1 MNFLKSSSFLT
12 VLSWVLAPL
21 IAWIINAVANRIF
34 GPGRAKI
41 KAEKAMDDLT
51 KKIEFMFINNT
62 NFNLKILINMNDAVA
77 KRFHLKEKLNI
88 IEVLD
93 KVEYDMLGNS
103 FIGNEVKNKVTQ
115 KVNQLIG
122 EAKQRTLQREKLKN
136 AKKITIENKRQSI
149 WSLYERLTSFL
160 VVYLVMAVLLVLLL
174 LIVDNNTSPLYRYN
188 YNYQENL
195 AMVIVAVMITMVSL
209 IALEMTLL
217 KKRNSKQNKNKKR
230 NKK

>member
-12 VLSWVLAPL
+12 VLSWVLAPI

-62 NFNLKILINMNDAVA
+62 NFNLKILINMNNAVA

-174 LIVDNNTSPLYRYN
+174 LIVDNNTSLLYRYN
-188 YNYQENL
+188 YNYQENI
-195 AMVIVAVMITMVSL
+195 AMAIVAVMITMFSL

>member
-122 EAKQRTLQREKLKN
+122 EAKQRMLRK
-136 AKKITIENKRQSI
+136 
-149 WSLYERLTSFL
+149 
-160 VVYLVMAVLLVLLL
+160 LLL
-174 LIVDNNTSPLYRYN
+174 KIKDNQFGVYMS
-188 YNYQENL
+188 
-195 AMVIVAVMITMVSL
+195 V
-209 IALEMTLL
+209 
-217 KKRNSKQNKNKKR
+217 
-230 NKK
+230 